1 MPKTTPLAYL
11 HGIAHG
17 ILLACAV
24 LTIARALTPM
34 AQDRNLARTLAPYTV
49 IIEDDCYLERDAP
62 IQSQAIRL
70 DQSMV
75 ENLLT
80 PKPE

>member
-1 MPKTTPLAYL
+1 MPKTVPPAYL

-17 ILLACAV
+17 ILSACAV

-34 AQDRNLARTLAPYTV
+34 AQDRILARTLTPYTV
-49 IIEDDCYLERDAP
+49 IIEDDCYLERDKP
-62 IQSQAIRL
+62 IPSEVLRM

>member
-1 MPKTTPLAYL
+1 
-11 HGIAHG
+11 
-17 ILLACAV
+17 
-24 LTIARALTPM
+24 M
-34 AQDRNLARTLAPYTV
+34 AQDRILARTLTPYTV
-49 IIEDDCYLERDAP
+49 IIEDDCYLERDKP
-62 IQSQAIRL
+62 IPSEVLRM